1 MITVTHAKGSD
12 LCTNCGENV
21 ATANIA
27 GQLLL
32 CESCANTLLENLKRK
47 EAAENAH

>member
-1 MITVTHAKGSD
+1 MITVTATKGND
-12 LCTNCGENV
+12 LCTSCGKNT

-32 CESCANTLLENLKRK
+32 CENCANTLLENLKRK
-47 EAAENAH
+47 EAAENAE